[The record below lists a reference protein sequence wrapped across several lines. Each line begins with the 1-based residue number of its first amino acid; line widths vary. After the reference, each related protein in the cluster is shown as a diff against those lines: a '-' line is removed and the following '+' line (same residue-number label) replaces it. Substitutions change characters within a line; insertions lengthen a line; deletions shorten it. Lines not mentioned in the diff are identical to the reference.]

1 MTARDSAA
9 AMGGWVGTQRWCR
22 CAQLQLCFDAGE
34 SQISAVKERS
44 YDIVVR
50 EIILCAG
57 ERFPGFKQRH
67 QMVGLK
73 PNSFLMNYGSGQGP
87 LQ

>member
-9 AMGGWVGTQRWCR
+9 MGSWVGHPALVSLRQAAVVLRR
-22 CAQLQLCFDAGE
+22 
-34 SQISAVKERS
+34 QISAVKERS

-50 EIILCAG
+50 EMILCAG

>member
-1 MTARDSAA
+1 
-9 AMGGWVGTQRWCR
+9 MGSWVGHPALVSLRQAAVVLR
-22 CAQLQLCFDAGE
+22 AGE

-44 YDIVVR
+44 YDNAHMISLW
-50 EIILCAG
+50 EMILCAG

-67 QMVGLK
+67 RMVGLK